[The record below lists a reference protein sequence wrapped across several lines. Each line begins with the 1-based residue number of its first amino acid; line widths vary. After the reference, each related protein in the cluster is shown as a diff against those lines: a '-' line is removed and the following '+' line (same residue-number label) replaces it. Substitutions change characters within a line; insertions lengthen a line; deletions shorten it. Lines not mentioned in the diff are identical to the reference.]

1 MNLIDPRT
9 VIAMAG
15 FMSVSMAL
23 VLFWLKRS
31 YPVSIKGLGEWA
43 TALMVIFVGG
53 VLVSG
58 RGTLPDFLAISVS
71 YFLLWSGLYLLY
83 FGTQRFFDIRP
94 RAWPWMTL
102 FAVGL
107 LVSGWFTYVEPSYAF
122 RLGISNLVIAYLF
135 GTHGWLI
142 FRQGTASLAK
152 MLAVA
157 VMVLTAAIQ
166 LVRFVSLFFLSV
178 GPDIFDTAPHHVFFI
193 ASFAVSILLV
203 SINLILMTAERLR
216 TELEHMATHDSLTNA
231 LTRRRLNEVCANEL
245 ERCRRHDRSLAL
257 LMMDLDHF
265 KSVNDTF
272 GHQAGDQVLI
282 NAVRKIR
289 ASLRRPDYIGRYGGE
304 EFVVLL
310 PETSLEGAALVAE
323 RIREV
328 CALPSQGPS
337 CTVSIGI
344 TTNKPR
350 ADTVDSLLARADAA
364 MYRAKANGRN
374 RIETG

>member
-31 YPVSIKGLGEWA
+31 YPTSIKGLGEWA
-43 TALMVIFVGG
+43 AALMIIFVGG
-53 VLVSG
+53 VLVG
-58 RGTLPDFLAISVS
+58 ARGTLPDFFAITVS
-71 YFLLWSGLYLLY
+71 YLLLWSGLYLLY
-83 FGTQRFFDIRP
+83 FGTQRFFEIRP
-94 RAWPWMTL
+94 RAWPWMILIAT
-102 FAVGL
+102 GL
-107 LVSGWFTYVEPSYAF
+107 LVSGWFTYVQPSYAA
-122 RLGISNLVIAYLF
+122 RLGLSNLVIAYLF
-135 GTHGWLI
+135 GMHGWLV
-142 FRQGTASLAK
+142 FRQGSATLAK
-152 MLAVA
+152 LLAVA
-157 VMVLTAAIQ
+157 VMVLTAVIQ
-166 LVRFVSLFFLSV
+166 LIRFVSLFFWPV

-245 ERCRRHDRSLAL
+245 ERCRRHDRSLSL

-265 KSVNDTF
+265 KSVNDTY

-328 CALPSQGPS
+328 CALPGSGPS
-337 CTVSIGI
+337 CTVSIGV
-344 TTNKPR
+344 TVSQQR
-350 ADTVDSLLARADAA
+350 SDTVDSLLARADAA

-374 RIETG
+374 RIEIG